1 MSEFDSAEERR
12 RRSGESDHASDRVE
26 DREGDGRFSAEGA
39 RRRARELR
47 GEPGAAG
54 APGEPGAQGDD
65 AWHGRLPGPREELQ
79 TLREALELFGGD
91 SSEFR
96 RRLDRLISDQEILR
110 RRSRQAHEQAAEARR
125 RNERLVGA
133 LTEAKQHIE
142 LLKEEVDKLC
152 APPNSYGVF
161 QRINKDGSAEIIVD
175 GKRMR
180 VHVHPGVDATL
191 FEEGQGVVLNEAF
204 NIVEG
209 VGFTRRGEIASV
221 VDLLEDGR
229 AVVLGHTDDERVV
242 TLSDPLRRER
252 LKVGDHLL
260 IDPRVQYAFEKM
272 PKSSVEEVALE
283 EVPDVSYDRIGG
295 LGEQVEILRDAIE
308 LPYMHP
314 EIFQEYRL
322 KPPKGIL
329 LYGPPGCG
337 KTLIAK
343 AVANSLARRTA
354 ERTGRPTP
362 AYFLN
367 VKGPELLNKYVGE
380 TEHKIREV
388 FKRARE
394 KANEDVPVVIF
405 FDEMDSLFRMR
416 GSGVSSDMEATVVAQ
431 FLSEIDGVESLKNVI
446 VIGASNRQDLI
457 DPAVL
462 RPGRLDLKVKV
473 NRPDAEAAFEIFGK
487 YLLPDLPFHQ
497 EAQDHYGSDPQK
509 IVEGMLNDTIET
521 MYATDDDNK
530 FLEVTYAKGER
541 ELFYFK
547 DFASGAM
554 IENIVARA
562 KKAAV
567 KRYLEKGERGIRVS
581 DLRQAVRDEFKENE
595 DLPNTTNP
603 DDWARISGRKGER
616 IINVRTLITGINRKE
631 RSIQNVDASG
641 QYV

>member
-1 MSEFDSAEERR
+1 MSEFDSDS
-12 RRSGESDHASDRVE
+12 RSG
-26 DREGDGRFSAEGA
+26 
-39 RRRARELR
+39 RRGFVRDVVRR
-47 GEPGAAG
+47 ISSS
-54 APGEPGAQGDD
+54 
-65 AWHGRLPGPREELQ
+65 GPRDGDEGESERERVMARSIQEEIED
-79 TLREALELFGGD
+79 LREAMRFFGAD
-91 SSEFR
+91 SAEFR
-96 RRLDRLISDQEILR
+96 RRLDRVLAEYEALR
-110 RRSRQAHEQAAEARR
+110 RRYNLTREQLSDAERQ
-125 RNERLVGA
+125 NEKLVGVIQ
-133 LTEAKQHIE
+133 EAKQQIE

-161 QRINKDGSAEIIVD
+161 QRANKDGSAEIVID

-180 VHVHPGVDATL
+180 VNVSPNLDPSV
-191 FEEGQGVVLNEAF
+191 FEEGQLVVLNEAF

-209 VGFTRRGEIASV
+209 SGFTQRGDISSIVE
-221 VDLLEDGR
+221 LLGDGR

-242 TLSDPLRRER
+242 TLAAPLRKEH
-252 LKVGDHLL
+252 LKAGDNVLV
-260 IDPRVQYAFEKM
+260 DGRTQYAFERM

-283 EVPDVSYDRIGG
+283 EVPDITYDRIGG
-295 LGEQVEILRDAIE
+295 LGEQVNILRDAIE
-308 LPYMHP
+308 LPYVHP
-314 EIFQEYRL
+314 EAFQEHQL
-322 KPPKGIL
+322 SPPKGIL

-343 AVANSLARRTA
+343 AVANSLAKSI
-354 ERTGRPTP
+354 EQRTGKETS

-416 GSGVSSDMEATVVAQ
+416 GSGISSDMEATVVAQ
-431 FLSEIDGVESLKNVI
+431 FLSEIDGVESLRNVI

-473 NRPDAEAAFEIFGK
+473 QRPDREAAHEIFTK
-487 YLLPDLPFHQ
+487 YLRPDLPFHT
-497 EAQDHYGSDPQK
+497 EAQERYGSDPEK
-509 IVEGMLNDTIET
+509 MAEGLISDTIT
-521 MYATDDDNK
+521 GMYSTGEENK

-541 ELFYFK
+541 EIFYFK

-562 KKAAV
+562 KKMAV
-567 KRYLEKGERGIRVS
+567 KRFIDHGERGIKLE
-581 DLRQAVRDEFKENE
+581 DLRDAVRDEFKENE

-616 IINVRTLITGINRKE
+616 IINVRTLISGINRKE
-631 RSIQNVDASG
+631 RSIENVDSG
-641 QYV
+641 QYL

>member
-1 MSEFDSAEERR
+1 MSKFDSDSTHRPFAKAKDE
-12 RRSGESDHASDRVE
+12 ADRALARTLQDEVE
-26 DREGDGRFSAEGA
+26 D
-39 RRRARELR
+39 
-47 GEPGAAG
+47 
-54 APGEPGAQGDD
+54 
-65 AWHGRLPGPREELQ
+65 
-79 TLREALELFGGD
+79 LREALHFFG
-91 SSEFR
+91 SSSPEFR
-96 RRLDRLISDQEILR
+96 RRLDSVLSSHEALR
-110 RRSRQAHEQAAEARR
+110 RRCNLMRDQLGDAERQNEKLIAAMQS
-125 RNERLVGA
+125 
-133 LTEAKQHIE
+133 AKQQVE
-142 LLKEEVDKLC
+142 LLKGEVDKLC

-161 QRINKDGSAEIIVD
+161 QHSNKDGSAEIVVD
-175 GKRMR
+175 GKSMR
-180 VHVHPGVDATL
+180 VNLHPDCDASL
-191 FEEGQGVVLNEAF
+191 FEEGQLVVLNEAF
-204 NIVEG
+204 NVIEG
-209 VGFTRRGEIASV
+209 AGFTRRGEIHSV
-221 VDLLEDGR
+221 VDLLPDGR

-242 TLSDPLRRER
+242 TLSEPLRRET
-252 LKVGDHLL
+252 LKVGDNILV
-260 IDPRVQYAFEKM
+260 DPRTQYAFEKM
-272 PKSSVEEVALE
+272 PKSAVEEVALE
-283 EVPDVSYDRIGG
+283 EVPDVTYDRIGG

-314 EIFQEYRL
+314 DVFAEHQL
-322 KPPKGIL
+322 SPPKGIL

-343 AVANSLARRTA
+343 AVANSLARRIA
-354 ERTGRPTP
+354 ERTGRDTS

-394 KANEDVPVVIF
+394 KASEDVPVVIF

-473 NRPDAEAAFEIFGK
+473 NRPDKEAAHEIFTK
-487 YLLPDLPFHQ
+487 YLLRDLPFHNSAQ
-497 EAQDHYGSDPQK
+497 EHYGADPAK
-509 IVEGMLNDTIET
+509 IADGMIRDTIED
-521 MYATDDDNK
+521 MYSQEEDNK

-541 ELFYFK
+541 EIFYFK
-547 DFASGAM
+547 DFSSGAM

-562 KKAAV
+562 KKMAV
-567 KRYLEKGERGIRVS
+567 KRFIDHAERGIRLE
-581 DLRQAVRDEFKENE
+581 DLKQAVRDEFKENE

-616 IINVRTLITGINRKE
+616 IINVRTLITGISRKE
-631 RSIQNVDASG
+631 RSIENVDSG
-641 QYV
+641 RNYV